1 MKVGDLVEFINPV
14 DKVVYRDAI
23 GLVIS
28 IEEYT
33 PDDPD
38 WPGYPTMVTI
48 HMKNEDE
55 SYDFPIDCLTVKF
68 ACS

>member
-1 MKVGDLVEFINPV
+1 MKIGDLVQFINPV

-28 IEEYT
+28 IDKLT

-38 WPGYPTMVTI
+38 YLGYPTRVTI
-48 HMKNEDE
+48 YIKHEDE
-55 SYDFPIDCLTVKF
+55 LYDFPIELLETV
-68 ACS
+68 